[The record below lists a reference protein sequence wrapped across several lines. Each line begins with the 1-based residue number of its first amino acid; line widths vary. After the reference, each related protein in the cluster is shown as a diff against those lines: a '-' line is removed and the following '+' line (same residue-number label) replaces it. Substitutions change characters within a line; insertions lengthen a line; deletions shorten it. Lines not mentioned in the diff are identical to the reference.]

1 MKNKCYTSLTILMIT
16 VLLLAGCGR
25 GKNFDA
31 SSGETEA
38 AQIVDEASGYNG
50 SENGYEEAKEAAA
63 MDTEAA
69 AAEEDSGEGGSSA
82 PMLSEQDLSSRK
94 LIKTVSLTMQTRAFD
109 ALKQQLEESIAS
121 YGGYIENSSYDA
133 PGGQSYRYYYLCVRI
148 PSANLDAFVNKA
160 GELGTITNK
169 SENVRDVT
177 LDYVDKAAYKESLQ
191 TEYER
196 VMELLA
202 QAKDL
207 EQILALESKLS
218 ELRYEINSY
227 ESQLRTYDNQI
238 DYSTVNINISE
249 VEYEKEM
256 SDSVGSRISSGF
268 RGSLFAVRNFFVNT
282 FVFLVSNLPVLV
294 LLAAVILLAVILW
307 KKGRNKFHRK
317 ASEKQEKQQNMPEM
331 NAQKEDPQ
339 KEDPS

>member
-1 MKNKCYTSLTILMIT
+1 
-16 VLLLAGCGR
+16 
-25 GKNFDA
+25 
-31 SSGETEA
+31 
-38 AQIVDEASGYNG
+38 
-50 SENGYEEAKEAAA
+50 
-63 MDTEAA
+63 
-69 AAEEDSGEGGSSA
+69 
-82 PMLSEQDLSSRK
+82 
-94 LIKTVSLTMQTRAFD
+94 MQTRTFD
-109 ALKQQLEESIAS
+109 TLKQQLEESIAS
-121 YGGYIENSSYDA
+121 CGGYIENSSYDA
-133 PGGQSYRYYYLCVRI
+133 PGGQNCRYYYLCVRI
-148 PSANLDAFVNKA
+148 PSKELDAFVNKA

-177 LDYVDKAAYKESLQ
+177 LDYVDKTAYKESLQ

-202 QAKDL
+202 QAKNLD
-207 EQILALESKLS
+207 QILALESKLS

-256 SDSVGSRISSGF
+256 SDTVGSRISSGF

-294 LLAAVILLAVILW
+294 LLAAVILLAVFLW
-307 KKGRNKFHRK
+307 KKGRKRFRRNVSEEPEIQPSATEIK
-317 ASEKQEKQQNMPEM
+317 AK
-331 NAQKEDPQ
+331 KEDPQ

>member
-1 MKNKCYTSLTILMIT
+1 MKNKFYTLLMILMIAA
-16 VLLLAGCGR
+16 LLLTGCGR
-25 GKNFDA
+25 GKGLDT

-38 AQIVDEASGYNG
+38 AQIAADTDSGFNG
-50 SENGYEEAKEAAA
+50 FEKTQEAAVL
-63 MDTEAA
+63 DTEAA
-69 AAEEDSGEGGSSA
+69 AEDSSGEGGQSA
-82 PMLSEQDLSSRK
+82 REFSEQGLSSRK
-94 LIKTVSLTMQTRAFD
+94 LIKTVSLTMQTRTFD
-109 ALKQQLEESIAS
+109 SLKQQLEESIAS
-121 YGGYIENSSYDA
+121 FGGYIENSSYDA
-133 PGGQSYRYYYLCVRI
+133 PGGQSFRYYHICVRI
-148 PSANLDAFVNKA
+148 PSKDLDAFVNKA

-169 SENVRDVT
+169 SENVQDVT
-177 LDYVDKAAYKESLQ
+177 LDYVDKTAYKESLQ

-207 EQILALESKLS
+207 DQILALESKLS

-268 RGSLFAVRNFFVNT
+268 RSSLFAVRDFFVNT
-282 FVFLVSNLPVLV
+282 FVFLVSSLPVLV
-294 LLAAVILLAVILW
+294 LLAAAIIAAVMIL
-307 KKGRNKFHRK
+307 KKGRRFRRK
-317 ASEKQEKQQNMPEM
+317 ALEEKEERREM
-331 NAQKEDPQ
+331 KEHNEENGDS
-339 KEDPS
+339 KADPS